1 MNNNEEKNI
10 GYSIAVTILSFIV
23 VIMLMI
29 IIIGIRIID
38 DLNSTI
44 DMHKNTIGVCN
55 IDLKQ
60 VQNENE
66 KLRKECIK

>member
-44 DMHKNTIGVCN
+44 DMQKNTISVCN

-66 KLRKECIK
+66 ELRNKIQN